1 MSKQQNKSNS
11 TLDVKTNVA
20 GKRISKELDASNSY
34 KKTGAKPS
42 GKPGMTLSTQKKFQE
57 YYMTFRLDMY
67 WYIRKKVNNDALA
80 EDLTSDLF
88 MKLFENSNIIKD
100 RKSGGVKAWLYTVAR
115 NMVIDYLRKNTI
127 KGQGDRNVVME
138 EEIFEIV
145 SKEEG
150 EYLEQEIK
158 DQKVLL
164 LNASLEIL
172 SSVEKELITLRF
184 KEELRFKEIADVV
197 GKEEGAVKMQIYR
210 ALEKLKKHLGD
221 RI

>member
-1 MSKQQNKSNS
+1 MSKQQNNSNS
-11 TLDVKTNVA
+11 KLEGKTKGA
-20 GKRISKELDASNSY
+20 SKMISKELEASNSN
-34 KKTGAKPS
+34 KKPDRKGS
-42 GKPGMTLSTQKKFQE
+42 GKTKMTSSVQDKFQE
-57 YYMTFRLDMY
+57 YYLAFRLDMY
-67 WYIRKKVNNDALA
+67 WYIRKKLNNDELA
-80 EDLTSDLF
+80 EDLTADLF
-88 MKLFENSNIIKD
+88 MKLLENQDVIAD
-100 RKSGGVKAWLYTVAR
+100 RKKGGIKAWLYTVAR

-127 KGQGDRNVVME
+127 KGEGNRSVVME

-145 SKEEG
+145 SKEES

-172 SSVEKELITLRF
+172 NPTEKELISLRF
-184 KEELRFKEIADVV
+184 KDELRFKEIAEVV

-210 ALEKLKKHLGD
+210 ALEKLKKHLGE